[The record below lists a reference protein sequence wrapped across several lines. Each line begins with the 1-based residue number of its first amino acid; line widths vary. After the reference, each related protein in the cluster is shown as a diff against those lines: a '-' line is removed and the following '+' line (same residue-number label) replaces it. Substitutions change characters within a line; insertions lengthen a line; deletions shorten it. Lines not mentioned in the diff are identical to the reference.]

1 MLKNCPTAAAQQQQQ
16 HGGSNLRAFDQ
27 QETCWGIAIALSAAL
42 AFLSTPLLHRPFM
55 AAATVAAAAAAAG
68 VDTFCQLADYV
79 VSVSGLLLL
88 HS

>member
-16 HGGSNLRAFDQ
+16 HEGSNLRAFDQ

-42 AFLSTPLLHRPFM
+42 AFLSTPLLRRPFM
-55 AAATVAAAAAAAG
+55 AAATVAAAAG

-88 HS
+88 LLHS

>member
-55 AAATVAAAAAAAG
+55 VAATVAAG

-88 HS
+88 LLHS